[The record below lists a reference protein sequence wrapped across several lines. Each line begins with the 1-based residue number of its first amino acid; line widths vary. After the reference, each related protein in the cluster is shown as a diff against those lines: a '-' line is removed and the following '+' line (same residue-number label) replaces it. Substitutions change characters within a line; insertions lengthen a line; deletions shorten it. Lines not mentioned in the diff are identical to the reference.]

1 MLPLKF
7 GREYQELLVDAD
19 ISLITQQSGS
29 GNAFFPSK
37 LLVTLAHSSPVL
49 TVADEGSALAR
60 AVDEGGFGLNVKPGN
75 AQAIAA
81 ALHDLSAQPNQLRQ
95 WGLAGRDYV
104 KQFEQQPV
112 MTKFVGE
119 LAAIINH

>member
-1 MLPLKF
+1 
-7 GREYQELLVDAD
+7 
-19 ISLITQQSGS
+19 
-29 GNAFFPSK
+29 
-37 LLVTLAHSSPVL
+37 
-49 TVADEGSALAR
+49 
-60 AVDEGGFGLNVKPGN
+60 VKPGN
-75 AQAIAA
+75 AQAIAD